1 MSRAHPR
8 QRGSDLCSLHHPGS
22 EVGVGDLGGVGPHS
36 CASLQPWL
44 QPSPGMSTDGDSTVL
59 QIAQAGWKQA
69 QLAASL
75 WLVVLMYSV
84 AFQVQNKRQ
93 IGSSFS
99 HSLKSE
105 RKFNGSSR
113 IKPVVT
119 FRTPTPTLKPL
130 DLWILSLNDHDS
142 LGTWPVSRSHCDTLL
157 TR

>member
-1 MSRAHPR
+1 M
-8 QRGSDLCSLHHPGS
+8 
-22 EVGVGDLGGVGPHS
+22 GDLGGVGPHS

-75 WLVVLMYSV
+75 WLVVLMDSI

-113 IKPVVT
+113 KKTCCDLQDTNSNIKAVRSV
-119 FRTPTPTLKPL
+119 
-130 DLWILSLNDHDS
+130 DS
-142 LGTWPVSRSHCDTLL
+142 VFK
-157 TR
+157 